1 LFYEVSICV
10 IAARIAD
17 GIATDLRPAV
27 PLPGD

>member
-1 LFYEVSICV
+1 MSICA